1 MSLLEQ
7 IESKAFLGEE
17 FLTWLL
23 WRSETRS
30 AMIGVGDIEVH
41 FGGTILLAAPFGE
54 AEEVTLKGDSPAEA
68 PELLATLR
76 QGKLVRRAQTR
87 WVIEGIE
94 WHVTVQGQT
103 LALSGLKLPLRGG
116 ALDAAMIDRRLELLD
131 GFGEAFDRVY
141 EAFLEIRLS
150 AAGWKKESEALRH
163 WIAGGAEPSPLPEIV
178 EITDDGES

>member
-7 IESKAFLGEE
+7 IEANAFLGEE

-30 AMIGVGDIEVH
+30 AMIGVGDMEVH
-41 FGGTILLAAPFGE
+41 FGGAILLAAPFGE
-54 AEEVTLKGDSPAEA
+54 AEEVALKGDNPSEA

-76 QGKLVRRAQTR
+76 EGKLVRRAQTR

-103 LALSGLKLPLRGG
+103 LALSGLKLPLKGG

-131 GFGEAFDRVY
+131 DFGEAFDRVY
-141 EAFLEIRLS
+141 AAFLDIRLS
-150 AAGWKKESEALRH
+150 TSAWKKESGAMRQ
-163 WIAGGAEPSPLPEIV
+163 WIAGKAASESPPEVV
-178 EITDDGES
+178 EITDEES